1 VVNKVFVSQTCYFT
15 QIIEISL
22 RFRNKKNARQNAV
35 PSPDITMMQPEQTL
49 EWVISLRFRGMHV
62 VYDII
67 LGIPVMMFLSL
78 IPRSLVISCVIL
90 LPCVALLV
98 FIIFFGNR
106 PSRKLRVDRQA
117 ITLTEINT
125 FGTRERRMTA
135 AGVKV
140 RAAYLDFFER
150 LFTFDFFRA
159 CFAYHIEVS
168 RNGEAFLFPCNDEA
182 EQQQIIA
189 KIKEFELGG
198 IK

>member
-1 VVNKVFVSQTCYFT
+1 M
-15 QIIEISL
+15 
-22 RFRNKKNARQNAV
+22 
-35 PSPDITMMQPEQTL
+35 PSPHITMIQPEQTL
-49 EWVISLRFRGMHV
+49 EWAISLRFRGMYAFYHLFV
-62 VYDII
+62 DTI
-67 LGIPVMMFLSL
+67 LGILVMMLLLLF
-78 IPRSLVISCVIL
+78 PRSLIIDSIIL
-90 LPCVALLV
+90 LPCIALLV
-98 FIIFFGNR
+98 LIIFFGNR

-125 FGTRERRMTA
+125 FGTRERRMTT

-159 CFAYHIEVS
+159 CYAYHIEVS
-168 RNGEAFLFPCNDEA
+168 RNGETFLFPCNDEA
-182 EQQQIIA
+182 EQRQIIA